1 MKKYW
6 LLLIMS
12 LRLFGQEEIT
22 IKSHASIEYPIDK
35 VALVINI
42 SSTDLDKSKAEEIN
56 YNKSIKILNMLD
68 SLGYKKSSI
77 ITLDSRISG
86 SKNRDNKDEYTSRS
100 SYSFV
105 LTDLKLFDEIKRILL
120 ENDVESISYQ
130 KISDNEDKYKKEAYQ
145 KALDEAQKNAELIV
159 QKFGKNKVKLK
170 EIVDGG
176 VRYRDRQQQLK
187 NQLLGESSIGITSAL
202 QGQAVTVQPRESTIT
217 KLTETTS
224 VDLLIVFEVTK

>member
-130 KISDNEDKYKKEAYQ
+130 KISDNEDKYKKKHIKKHLMKPKRMQ
-145 KALDEAQKNAELIV
+145 
-159 QKFGKNKVKLK
+159 
-170 EIVDGG
+170 
-176 VRYRDRQQQLK
+176 
-187 NQLLGESSIGITSAL
+187 S
-202 QGQAVTVQPRESTIT
+202 
-217 KLTETTS
+217 
-224 VDLLIVFEVTK
+224 